1 MTMRWCATPLFFE
14 SQRRDAAFLFYK
26 LSPRFILAIAGKPT
40 AFDVIINSKFLYQVC
55 KIFKLHYN
63 FGFVV
68 DVSVADYPSLSK
80 RFQLNAA
87 LRKNQFS
94 VFWCPFVTCV
104 NMKIMEGA
112 HGVLNSTVS
121 LFNSAVWPER
131 EILDLFGLF
140 FSNHPDL
147 RRLLTDYGFSSFPLR
162 KDFPLTGYLE
172 VRYDDSKQRVVVEE
186 VELQQEF
193 RAFDFLNPWVITS

>member
-1 MTMRWCATPLFFE
+1 
-14 SQRRDAAFLFYK
+14 LFYK
-26 LSPRFILAIAGKPT
+26 FCPKFIFAIYANP
-40 AFDVIINSKFLYQVC
+40 AVFDIVVNSKFLYPIC

-63 FGFVV
+63 FNFAL
-68 DVSVADYPSLSK
+68 DVLAVDYPSLSK
-80 RFQLNAA
+80 RFQFNVV
-87 LRKNQFS
+87 LRKNQFN
-94 VFWCPFVTCV
+94 VFLCPTVINV
-104 NMKIMEGA
+104 NMKIMCGVQ
-112 HGVLNSTVS
+112 GVLESITN

-131 EILDLFGLF
+131 EVLDLFGLF
-140 FSNHPDL
+140 FLNHPDL

-193 RAFDFLNPWVITS
+193 RAFDFLNPWVVTA

>member
-1 MTMRWCATPLFFE
+1 MHWGITSFFFE
-14 SQRRDAAFLFYK
+14 TQAQTDAFLFYR
-26 LSPRFILAIAGKPT
+26 LSPKFILTITAKPT
-40 AFDVIINSKFLYQVC
+40 AFGIVVSSKFLLSVC
-55 KIFKLHYN
+55 KILKLHYN
-63 FGFVV
+63 FNLALDVV
-68 DVSVADYPSLSK
+68 AADYPSLLK
-80 RFQLNAA
+80 RFQLNVI

-94 VFWCPFVTCV
+94 LFYCPIMLSV
-104 NMKIMEGA
+104 NVKIMCGTQD
-112 HGVLNSTVS
+112 VPISLTN
-121 LFNSAVWPER
+121 LFNSSIWPER
-131 EILDLFGLF
+131 EVLDLFGLL

-193 RAFDFLNPWVITS
+193 RAFDFLNPWVITV